1 MARADSNG
9 SFLVKSTGVID
20 YIGSGGGDN
29 QIVTYNP
36 DNKSFENTDL
46 ENLFGG
52 ACVSQYV
59 PSAPKKRPNGA
70 DLEIGDFWTNSET
83 KLLSVWSDEEKW
95 VFIKAING
103 TPVGTIIQS
112 IRTGFF
118 SLPPLGYLAC
128 DGSPCPPE
136 YEELQ
141 DLLVANTGSTNLPDI
156 VTPGFFIKT

>member
-1 MARADSNG
+1 MTRAESNG
-9 SFLVKSTGVID
+9 SFLVKSTGVVD

-36 DNKSFENTDL
+36 ENESFENTDL

-59 PSAPKKRPNGA
+59 PDAPEKRPNGA

-83 KLLSVWSDEEKW
+83 RIISIWSDEEEW
-95 VFIKAING
+95 VYVETING

-112 IRTGFF
+112 IIDGPLAPPPVGYLPCDGTPCPPQFEALSDLLLTYSGNTDLP
-118 SLPPLGYLAC
+118 SLPPG
-128 DGSPCPPE
+128 
-136 YEELQ
+136 
-141 DLLVANTGSTNLPDI
+141 N
-156 VTPGFFIKT
+156 FIKF